1 MLRGNAPAKLDTK
14 GRLKVP
20 AHYRRHIDENF
31 GKEFFVTSEGRN
43 SILLYPMSV
52 WETIEKRIDSL
63 PQAHPSLHRYLD
75 VVNYYG
81 SEATMDAQGR
91 ILIHPMVREFVGHAE
106 EVCVLGK
113 RRWLEVWNRELLHS
127 RITDLSSGFSEE
139 DRRVLADFGL

>member
-1 MLRGNAPAKLDTK
+1 MLRGNAPAKLDSK

-20 AHYRRHIDENF
+20 AQYRRFIDENF
-31 GKEFFVTSEGRN
+31 GREFFVTSEGRN

-52 WETIEKRIDSL
+52 WESIEKRIDSL
-63 PQAHPSLHRYLD
+63 PQAHPSLQRYLD

-81 SEATMDAQGR
+81 SEASMDAQGR

-139 DRRVLADFGL
+139 DRRILADFGL